1 MIECLPEVREGYAVL
16 RTLHQAL
23 RQCDRQ
29 VNKRAALLVGNG
41 LTAAT
46 KMKSPTVGLGTETGE
61 RVAKLAPLY
70 RTAGGS
76 ERLHKAVL

>member
-1 MIECLPEVREGYAVL
+1 MNECLPEVREGYAVL

-41 LTAAT
+41 LTAAA
-46 KMKSPTVGLGTETGE
+46 KMKCPTVGKGAETGQ
-61 RVAKLAPLY
+61 RVAKLVPLH
-70 RTAGGS
+70 RTTGES
-76 ERLHKAVL
+76 RRLRKAA